1 MGWGPRLNK
10 TEKVSWAVLPTSSL
24 LMECNWLPQTL
35 SVCPDFFAWWT
46 VPLIYQLKVNP
57 SLHFC
62 QAPFLPSFLPSIH
75 LLSSSSSLLPSP
87 PLLLNMFCFLM
98 ERPWTF
104 NNLTSVS
111 PEAKII
117 VLCDR
122 LRAFKMLTLFGK
134 FLDSMHMI
142 ALKTK
147 QMNISVI
154 DRHMSAGHSSIKG
167 MQPFF
172 LPVTTQ
178 TGSRG
183 AVRLENGSEG

>member
-1 MGWGPRLNK
+1 
-10 TEKVSWAVLPTSSL
+10 
-24 LMECNWLPQTL
+24 
-35 SVCPDFFAWWT
+35 
-46 VPLIYQLKVNP
+46 
-57 SLHFC
+57 
-62 QAPFLPSFLPSIH
+62 
-75 LLSSSSSLLPSP
+75 
-87 PLLLNMFCFLM
+87 
-98 ERPWTF
+98 
-104 NNLTSVS
+104 
-111 PEAKII
+111 
-117 VLCDR
+117 
-122 LRAFKMLTLFGK
+122 
-134 FLDSMHMI
+134 MHMI

>member
-1 MGWGPRLNK
+1 
-10 TEKVSWAVLPTSSL
+10 
-24 LMECNWLPQTL
+24 
-35 SVCPDFFAWWT
+35 
-46 VPLIYQLKVNP
+46 
-57 SLHFC
+57 
-62 QAPFLPSFLPSIH
+62 
-75 LLSSSSSLLPSP
+75 
-87 PLLLNMFCFLM
+87 
-98 ERPWTF
+98 
-104 NNLTSVS
+104 
-111 PEAKII
+111 
-117 VLCDR
+117 
-122 LRAFKMLTLFGK
+122 MLTLFGK